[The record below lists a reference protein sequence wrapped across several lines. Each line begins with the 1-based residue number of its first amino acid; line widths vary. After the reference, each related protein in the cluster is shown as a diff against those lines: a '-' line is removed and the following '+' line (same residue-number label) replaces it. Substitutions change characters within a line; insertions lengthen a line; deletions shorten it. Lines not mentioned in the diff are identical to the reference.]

1 MKVASLY
8 LNTQTTNGKYVPVD
22 KTNLANVKW
31 SINWREIFGE
41 YDTTDKLCRVKAKLV
56 SSGSTTLSSAN
67 NQGSVRIS
75 ITSQYSNITNGLNL
89 GPLILRQ
96 TPDSLITYYM
106 DLDTIQTFGL
116 SANIPMSNDFFVQIL
131 KNDDKTLQSSVPEYQ
146 LWLYFDIDEDND
158 YENF

>member
-8 LNTQTTNGKYVPVD
+8 LNTQTTNGRYVPVD
-22 KTNLANVKW
+22 KSNLANVKW
-31 SINWREIFGE
+31 SINWKEIFGE
-41 YDTTDKLCRVKAKLV
+41 YDMTNKLCRVKAKLV
-56 SSGSTTLSSAN
+56 TSSSTTLTSAN

-75 ITSQYSNITNGLNL
+75 ITSQYANITNGLNL
-89 GPLILRQ
+89 GSLILRQ
-96 TPDSLITYYM
+96 SADSATTFYL

-131 KNDDKTLQSSVPEYQ
+131 KNDDKTLQPSVPEYQ

-158 YENF
+158 DEKF